1 MKSVWFLIGPPGS
14 KWSSF
19 ANLISLSVDNID
31 LSDHTKDRFFQ
42 HREYITHEGAYFGPG
57 FGVGEQWHDSEY
69 LTRSNLL
76 KDIEEI
82 WDLNNNK
89 IKLVKS
95 HVLALNLEK
104 LRSEFPESKF
114 IFVLRPLLRCLQGWT
129 GAGGFDKITY
139 PNYRAY
145 YQNIEILREKLT
157 QEHSAIS
164 SYIEKQQLR
173 LISYSGDAFIRE
185 FSIQQSVLNNLKFS
199 SLDNHLLSYRDVQFA
214 IEN

>member
-69 LTRSNLL
+69 ITRPNLL
-76 KDIEEI
+76 KDIGEI

-114 IFVLRPLLRCLQGWT
+114 IFVLRPLERCLKGWS

-145 YQNIEILREKLT
+145 YQNLDMLKEKLAE
-157 QEHSAIS
+157 EHSAIS
-164 SYIEKQQLR
+164 SYITAHNLTTKA
-173 LISYSGDAFIRE
+173 YSGDTFIRE
-185 FSIQQSVLNNLKFS
+185 FFVEQSVLNNLKFS
-199 SLDNHLLSYRDVQFA
+199 SLDMHLLSYRDVQFA

>member
-19 ANLISLSVDNID
+19 ANLISMSVDNID
-31 LSDHTKDRFFQ
+31 LSDHTNDRFFQ
-42 HREYITHEGAYFGPG
+42 HREHVTHEGAYFGPG

-69 LTRSNLL
+69 ITRSNLL
-76 KDIEEI
+76 KDVGEI
-82 WDLNNNK
+82 WDLADDK

-114 IFVLRPLLRCLQGWT
+114 IFVLRPLERCLKGWI
-129 GAGGFDKITY
+129 GAGGFEKITY
-139 PNYRAY
+139 PNYQTY
-145 YQNIEILREKLT
+145 YQNLDILKEKLE
-157 QEHSAIS
+157 QEHHAVS
-164 SYIEKQQLR
+164 SYIRNHNLKLEA
-173 LISYSGDAFIRE
+173 YSGNVFIRE
-185 FSIQQSVLNNLKFS
+185 FSVNQHVLNNEKFS
-199 SLDNHLLSYRDVQFA
+199 TLDIHLLSYRDVQFA